1 MDSDVDARKL
11 ATAEN
16 LALKGE
22 AVKHCSSNHAGV
34 LLIDSGDGTEAYK
47 MANNWFSANDPLVK
61 EFKDRRELTDMI
73 KSVIDTASNEC
84 YECKRQLES
93 D

>member
-1 MDSDVDARKL
+1 
-11 ATAEN
+11 
-16 LALKGE
+16 
-22 AVKHCSSNHAGV
+22 
-34 LLIDSGDGTEAYK
+34 

>member
-1 MDSDVDARKL
+1 MVDSDIDARKL

-16 LALKGE
+16 LALKGA

-47 MANNWFSANDPLVK
+47 MGITGSRP
-61 EFKDRRELTDMI
+61 TI
-73 KSVIDTASNEC
+73 HS
-84 YECKRQLES
+84 
-93 D
+93 